1 MIISKEW
8 VASLFGSN
16 KNYHDYD
23 QSYGL
28 SKANARLSQIDLVVA
43 TICPIMISW
52 GIESFGYNKVI
63 SILIAQHLAGSF
75 IIVFSA
81 KRAISSHPSLT
92 LHVIEAKE
100 QERKGSKGASFTSV
114 YNSLPVQTKL
124 VSLAYVL
131 LYLSVL
137 SPGGILNAWMNSLH
151 GRIHVNEK
159 MIAYAGSTSQ
169 LLGAVSTLISPYIIK
184 YTPTLQHA
192 SALTQWT
199 QSVCILF
206 GAYSFYRITNY
217 DQYGDEEN
225 KGGTVESFL
234 LLQFFA
240 RISLS
245 RVGLWSFDL
254 VERQLLQESVSKSN
268 QTVFFNGEKS
278 VAQISSLV
286 MMGLCYIFSG
296 SESFVVLVSVSVAAV
311 TLSSVLLGVSVLY
324 TPSRKDRDDKYT

>member
-16 KNYHDYD
+16 KINRDYD
-23 QSYGL
+23 ESYGL
-28 SKANARLSQIDLVVA
+28 SKANARLSQIDLIVA

-52 GIESFGYNKVI
+52 GIESFGYYKVM
-63 SILIAQHLAGSF
+63 SILIAQHLVGSLV
-75 IIVFSA
+75 IVFSA
-81 KRAISSHPSLT
+81 KQAILSHPSLT
-92 LHVIEAKE
+92 LRVAEAK
-100 QERKGSKGASFTSV
+100 QEDRKDNKGASFTTV

-151 GRIHVNEK
+151 GRIYVNEK

-169 LLGAVSTLISPYIIK
+169 LLGAISTLISPYIIRHS
-184 YTPTLQHA
+184 PTLQHA
-192 SALTQWT
+192 SAFTQWT

-206 GAYSFYRITNY
+206 GAYSFFRINNY
-217 DQYGDEEN
+217 DKYADESRGEAV
-225 KGGTVESFL
+225 GSFL
-234 LLQFFA
+234 LLHFFA
-240 RISLS
+240 SISLS
-245 RVGLWSFDL
+245 RIGLWTFDL

-268 QTVFFNGEKS
+268 QTVFFNGEKG
-278 VAQISSLV
+278 ATQILSLV

-296 SESFVVLVSVSVAAV
+296 PESFTVLVSVSVAAV
-311 TLSSVLLGVSVLY
+311 TFSSILLGVSILY
-324 TPSRKDRDDKYT
+324 TPSR